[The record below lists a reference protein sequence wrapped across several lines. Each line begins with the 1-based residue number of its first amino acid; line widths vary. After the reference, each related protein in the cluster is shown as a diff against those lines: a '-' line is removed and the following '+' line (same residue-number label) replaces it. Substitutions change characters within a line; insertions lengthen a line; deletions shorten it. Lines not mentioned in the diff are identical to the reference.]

1 MISLVSNKQLPK
13 QTMNQV
19 REYFEQIVK
28 LSDEDWKV
36 FSSKLK
42 KNNFSKKTILLKT
55 GQIENHLSFIEKGTV
70 RFYIPKEENDVT
82 FGLKFENQFIS
93 AYDSFITQSKS
104 LYQLET
110 LTPTILWRLTF
121 SDLQDIYDKTA
132 VGNIIGRKVAE
143 NLFMMKS
150 KREQS
155 LLNDTAEER
164 YLKLFS
170 EQPRFI
176 KEIPLKYLASYIGV
190 TPQALSRIR
199 KRIC

>member
-1 MISLVSNKQLPK
+1 
-13 QTMNQV
+13 MNQV

-28 LSDEDWKV
+28 LNDEDWKV

-42 KNNFSKKTILLKT
+42 KHSFSKKTILLKT

-104 LYQLET
+104 VYQLET
-110 LTPTILWRLTF
+110 LTPTIVWRLTF
-121 SDLQDIYDKTA
+121 SDLQDIYNSTS

-155 LLNDTAEER
+155 LLHDTAEER

-176 KEIPLKYLASYIGV
+176 KDVPLKYLASYIGI

>member
-1 MISLVSNKQLPK
+1 
-13 QTMNQV
+13 MNQV
-19 REYFEQIVK
+19 RTYFNQIIE
-28 LSDEDWKV
+28 LSDIDWKL

-42 KNNFSKKTILLKT
+42 KFDFPKKALLLKT
-55 GQIENHLSFIEKGTV
+55 GEIENYLSFIEKGTV
-70 RFYIPKEENDVT
+70 RFYIPKEENDIT
-82 FGLKFENQFIS
+82 FGFKFENQFIS

-110 LTPTILWRLTF
+110 LTPTTLWRLTF
-121 SDLQDIYDKTA
+121 SDLQDIYNKTT

-143 NLFMMKS
+143 NLFMMKA

-199 KRIC
+199 NRIS

>member
-1 MISLVSNKQLPK
+1 
-13 QTMNQV
+13 MNQV
-19 REYFEQIVK
+19 RKYFEQIVELNDK
-28 LSDEDWKV
+28 DWEV
-36 FSSKLK
+36 FSSRLK
-42 KNNFSKKTILLKT
+42 KSNFSKKTTLLKA
-55 GQIENHLSFIEKGTV
+55 GQVENHLSFIEKGTV
-70 RFYIPKEENDVT
+70 RLYIPKEENDIT
-82 FGLKFENQFIS
+82 FGFKFENQFIS

-121 SDLQDIYDKTA
+121 SDLEDIYNNTA

-176 KEIPLKYLASYIGV
+176 KEIPLKYLASYIGI

-199 KRIC
+199 KRIS